1 MVYDVISFP
10 GLGLDFTVS
19 RVAFSL
25 GPITVYWYGLLDAI
39 GILLAAAVIVGLCKK
54 YEAVRGDT
62 LLDGALYCVLAGFV
76 GARIYYVIFA
86 LDEFRGDWMSVF
98 YIWNGGL
105 AIYGGI
111 IAALITAYIYFK
123 RIKKLPL
130 LPYLDLGGIGLLI
143 GQGIGRWG
151 NFVNQ
156 EAFGSNTTLPWGM
169 TSDRIVR
176 YLQSQQ
182 QVLMGQGVAV
192 DPSLP
197 VHPCFLYESLWCV
210 IGLVMLLIFYPRRSF
225 DGQIFFMYVGW
236 YALGR
241 VWIEMLRTDS
251 LMLGPFRVSVL
262 VSIAGVLVGAAGLW
276 LYAKKG
282 APLYREPV
290 PAAAAAE
297 AEAQPDIAE
306 EE

>member
-1 MVYDVISFP
+1 MAYDVIYFP
-10 GLGLDFTVS
+10 GLGLEFTVS

-39 GILLAAAVIVGLCKK
+39 GILLAAAVVVALCKK
-54 YEAVRGDT
+54 YRAVSEDT
-62 LLDGALYCVLAGFV
+62 LLDGALYCVLIGFA
-76 GARIYYVIFA
+76 GARAYYVLFA
-86 LDEFRGDWMSVF
+86 LDEFRGNWISVL

-111 IAALITAYIYFK
+111 IAALITAYVYFK
-123 RIKKLPL
+123 RIRKLPL

-143 GQGIGRWG
+143 GQAIGRWG

-169 TSDRIVR
+169 TSERIVCF
-176 YLQSQQ
+176 LQAQQ
-182 QVLMGQGVAV
+182 QSLAGQGVSV

-197 VHPCFLYESLWCV
+197 VHPCFLYESLWCAA
-210 IGLVMLLIFYPRRSF
+210 GLVILLLVYPRRRF

-251 LMLGPFRVSVL
+251 LMLGPLRISVL
-262 VSIAGVLVGAAGLW
+262 VSIAGVLAAGLGLW
-276 LYAKKG
+276 RYAKKG
-282 APLYREPV
+282 APLYREPR
-290 PAAAAAE
+290 PAAAGASNNTQGE
-297 AEAQPDIAE
+297 
-306 EE
+306 